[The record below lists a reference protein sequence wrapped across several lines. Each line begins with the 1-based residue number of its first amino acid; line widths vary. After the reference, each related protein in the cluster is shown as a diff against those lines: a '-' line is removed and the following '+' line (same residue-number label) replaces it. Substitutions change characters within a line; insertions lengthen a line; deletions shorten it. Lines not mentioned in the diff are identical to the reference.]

1 MNMMKSKPVLN
12 GGFTLIELMIVVA
25 IIGVLS
31 AIAIPSYNAYV
42 LRSHRAEAKNFLL
55 SVAQR
60 LEQNYTLSG
69 SYSRTQG
76 SNVDDIGNPWIAATG
91 FGTVP
96 PSGAPRY
103 NISFTAGE
111 PTLGTFRLQAVPA
124 GAQQADPCG
133 TLLLNQQNLRGA
145 GGVLANRAA
154 LTTDCWGR

>member
-1 MNMMKSKPVLN
+1 MNTMKSKPTIN
-12 GGFTLIELMIVVA
+12 GGFTLIEVMIVVA
-25 IIGVLS
+25 IIGILS

-76 SNVDDIGNPWIAATG
+76 SNVDNIDNAWIAATG
-91 FGTVP
+91 FAAVP
-96 PSGAPRY
+96 PNGAPRY
-103 NISFTAGE
+103 NISFVAGQ
-111 PTLGTFRLQAVPA
+111 PTLGTFELQAVPA
-124 GAQQADPCG
+124 GAQLADPCG
-133 TLLLNQQNLRGA
+133 ALRLNQQNLRGA
-145 GGVLANRAA
+145 GGVLANRAP

>member
-1 MNMMKSKPVLN
+1 MNMMKSKRVL
-12 GGFTLIELMIVVA
+12 GRGFTLIEVMIVVA
-25 IIGVLS
+25 IIGILS

-76 SNVDDIGNPWIAATG
+76 SNVDNINNAWIVATG
-91 FGTVP
+91 FGAVP
-96 PSGAPRY
+96 PSGAARY
-103 NISFTAGE
+103 NISFVAVAAGAFE
-111 PTLGTFRLQAVPA
+111 LQAVPV
-124 GAQQADPCG
+124 GAQLADPCG
-133 TLLLNQQNLRGA
+133 ALRLNQQNLRGA
-145 GGVLANRAA
+145 GGVLANRAP